1 MDYSLLIGIHNIEV
15 ASASCDD
22 SGSAQSD
29 DELVNND
36 CIGFHAAPNLETW
49 NKLQNNFST
58 LGARESVYSP
68 VNTSQYLYV
77 NNFRQGILPAKNTRG
92 DHLLIYLGIIDI
104 LQSYGLFKKL
114 ERTWKSIIL
123 GHVSILLTLLIFN

>member
-1 MDYSLLIGIHNIEV
+1 MDYSLLIGIHNIEA

-22 SGSAQSD
+22 SGSTQSD

-36 CIGFHAAPNLETW
+36 CTGFHAAPNLETW

-68 VNTSQYLYV
+68 VNTAQYLYV

-104 LQSYGLFKKL
+104 LQSYRLFKKL
-114 ERTWKSIIL
+114 EHTWKSIL
-123 GHVSILLTLLIFN
+123 HDGVSITLCIHLFK